1 MSENADQKFSGDA
14 TVNTKKG
21 VFCIDDSAQGVGLYR
36 LETGARIRTFPV
48 AITKT
53 TRPRQ
58 IDLAEDC
65 SVIISG
71 SDHGIVYAFDRRTG
85 DTIDQIQIHPGDWVQ
100 TVKATEINNVPVVLA
115 ARSRDVDSE
124 NEVVIWK
131 RNCDQ
136 QHRQEGSKRSPHPTS
151 MSMLK
156 MVFQFLMF
164 LATLA
169 FIHQNWGKLYESAV
183 KAVNMA

>member
-1 MSENADQKFSGDA
+1 LFSGDA

-21 VFCIDDSAQGVGLYR
+21 VFCVDDSAQGVGLYR

-85 DTIDQIQIHPGDWVQ
+85 ETIDQLRVHPDDWVQ
-100 TVKATEINNVPVVLA
+100 TVKAAEIHNVPVVLA
-115 ARSRDVDSE
+115 ARSRDVDGV
-124 NEVVIWK
+124 NDVLIWK
-131 RNCDQ
+131 KNRDE
-136 QHRQEGSKRSPHPTS
+136 QHRQEVSRRDRHPTGIIT
-151 MSMLK
+151 LR
-156 MVFQFLMF
+156 VILQLLMF

-169 FIHQNWGKLYESAV
+169 FIHQNLGNLYKSASKV
-183 KAVNMA
+183 ILMV